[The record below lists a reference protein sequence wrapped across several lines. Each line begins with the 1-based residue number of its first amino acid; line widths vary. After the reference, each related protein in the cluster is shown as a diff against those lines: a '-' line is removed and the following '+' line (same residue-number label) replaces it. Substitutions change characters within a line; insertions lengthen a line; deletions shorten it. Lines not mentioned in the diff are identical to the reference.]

1 LRNLEDKT
9 FLLLLAVASLALL
22 AVLWPLSGAI
32 LWGTVLAIL
41 FNAPYRRL
49 SRSLGQNLGALATIL
64 IIVLIVILPLIAVA
78 AALVREA
85 TGLYEALQ
93 QNQSTIS
100 ANLGAVAAGLPD
112 WLKNLAAWFGLTD
125 LSQFPQTLAS
135 VLQQA
140 VQFLL
145 KQALA
150 VGQSTVAFALNLLV
164 MIYLLFFLLR
174 DGEDMFQRIKT
185 AIPLKPEQQNTLFNK
200 FAAVV
205 RATVKGDIL
214 VAVVQGALGGLI
226 FWALGLHA
234 PVLWA
239 VVMSFLSLLPV
250 LGSMLVWFPAALY
263 LLVTGWVW
271 QGVVLIGFGAL
282 VIGLIDN
289 LLRPALVGR
298 DARLPD
304 YVVLLSTLGGL
315 QLFGVTGFVLGPVI
329 AAVFIAVWEMYA
341 SLRNAAGE
349 RSTSA

>member
-1 LRNLEDKT
+1 M
-9 FLLLLAVASLALL
+9 ASLALL

-263 LLVTGWVW
+263 LMVTGWVW

>member
-1 LRNLEDKT
+1 MRNLEDKT
-9 FLLLLAVASLALL
+9 FLLLLAAASLALL
-22 AVLWPLSGAI
+22 AVLWQLSGAI

-41 FNAPYRRL
+41 FNSPYRRL
-49 SRSLGQNLGALATIL
+49 SLSLGPNLGAMATIL
-64 IIVLIVILPLIAVA
+64 IIVLIVIMPLIAVA

-85 TGLYEALQ
+85 TGVYEALQ

-100 ANLGAVAAGLPD
+100 ASLAAVAAGLPD
-112 WLKNLAAWFGLTD
+112 WLRNLAAWFGLTD
-125 LSQFPQTLAS
+125 LSQFPQGLAS

-174 DGEDMFQRIKT
+174 DGQDMFQRIKT
-185 AIPLKPEQQNTLFNK
+185 AIPLKPEQQKALFNK

-214 VAVVQGALGGLI
+214 VAVVQGALGGVI
-226 FWALGLHA
+226 FWVLGLHA
-234 PVLWA
+234 PVLWG
-239 VVMSFLSLLPV
+239 VVMAFLSLLPV

-263 LLVTGWVW
+263 LMVTGWVW

-289 LLRPALVGR
+289 FLRPALVGR

-315 QLFGVTGFVLGPVI
+315 QLFGVNGFVLGPVI
-329 AAVFIAVWEMYA
+329 AAVFITAWEIYA
-341 SLRNAAGE
+341 SLRNDAGE
-349 RSTSA
+349 RTTGV

>member
-1 LRNLEDKT
+1 MRNLEDKT

-263 LLVTGWVW
+263 LMVTGWVW

>member
-1 LRNLEDKT
+1 
-9 FLLLLAVASLALL
+9 
-22 AVLWPLSGAI
+22 
-32 LWGTVLAIL
+32 
-41 FNAPYRRL
+41 
-49 SRSLGQNLGALATIL
+49 
-64 IIVLIVILPLIAVA
+64 
-78 AALVREA
+78 
-85 TGLYEALQ
+85 
-93 QNQSTIS
+93 
-100 ANLGAVAAGLPD
+100 
-112 WLKNLAAWFGLTD
+112 
-125 LSQFPQTLAS
+125 
-135 VLQQA
+135 
-140 VQFLL
+140 
-145 KQALA
+145 
-150 VGQSTVAFALNLLV
+150 
-164 MIYLLFFLLR
+164 
-174 DGEDMFQRIKT
+174 
-185 AIPLKPEQQNTLFNK
+185 
-200 FAAVV
+200 
-205 RATVKGDIL
+205 VKGDIL

-263 LLVTGWVW
+263 LMVTGWVW